1 MNAAALRETIAVGAI
16 TGMRSMAGPALL
28 ARRHGGVL
36 SGVLPLMAAGE
47 MVLDK
52 TSVVGDRTDAVPLA
66 GRALMGAVVG
76 GYIARQNGGHV
87 VAGAAIGAATAIVA
101 AHLAMRIRQRL
112 PLSTAAGGALEDAIV
127 MGIGAL
133 YAGRPRR

>member
-1 MNAAALRETIAVGAI
+1 MNAAAMRETIAVGAI

-36 SGVLPLMAAGE
+36 SGVLPLMAVGE

-52 TSVVGDRTDAVPLA
+52 TSIVGDRTDAVPLA
-66 GRALMGAVVG
+66 GRALMGALVG
-76 GYIARQNGGHV
+76 GYIARQNRGHV
-87 VAGAAIGAATAIVA
+87 LAGGIIGAATAIIA
-101 AHLAMRIRQRL
+101 AHLAMRIRRRL

-133 YAGRPRR
+133 YATRPRR